1 MMTRSA
7 YHGRGKEYWMSLYS
21 APLASSD
28 STRLCGRR
36 LSPNGPAE
44 YADLAL
50 EMCCNPYY
58 GEDVRH
64 GGAIRT
70 GLR

>member
-1 MMTRSA
+1 
-7 YHGRGKEYWMSLYS
+7 MSLYS

-28 STRLCGRR
+28 ITRLRERR

-50 EMCCNPYY
+50 EMCCNPYFN
-58 GEDVRH
+58 GEGVRLD
-64 GGAIRT
+64 GAIRMR
-70 GLR
+70 LR